1 MILCASR
8 HAATVSSMAIL
19 TVNTGSSSVRL
30 AAFACNG
37 NTLTEL
43 ANVRRDLGADQP
55 RAVLREFVQTHG
67 LAGLDVSVH
76 RVVHGG
82 ANLTVS
88 RRLDQEVEQEIDR
101 LAPLAPLH
109 NPVALNWIRATREV
123 LGTDITQVAVFDT
136 AFFTT
141 LPEIAR
147 TYAIPHALAEK
158 HGLRRYGFHGLAH
171 QAMWRKWCELHPN
184 VPQGGRVISMQ
195 LGAGCSITAIDN
207 GSPRDTSMGFSPL
220 EGLMMATRS
229 GDIDPGLVTFL
240 QRQENLLPEQ
250 IDQLLNAQSGLLG
263 VSGASADIRQLLEL
277 QDERARLAV
286 DIYCYRAR
294 KYLGAY
300 LAVLGGADAVIFGGG
315 VGENVPAVRE
325 KILAGMEWCGIEIE
339 SKQNHGPAGISRIS
353 SRTSRVA
360 VWVIP
365 VDEAAILAREAAVIV
380 AKEYSGPQFP
390 DNNLRW

>member
-8 HAATVSSMAIL
+8 HAATVSSMTIL

-109 NPVALNWIRATREV
+109 NPVALHWIRATREV

-250 IDQLLNAQSGLLG
+250 VDQLLNAQSGLLG

-325 KILAGMEWCGIEIE
+325 KILAGMEWCGVEID
-339 SKQNHGPAGISRIS
+339 SIQNHDSGGILCVSSRESRIE
-353 SRTSRVA
+353 

-365 VDEAAILAREAAVIV
+365 VDEAAILAREAATVIA
-380 AKEYSGPQFP
+380 AKANEVPQGETT
-390 DNNLRW
+390 